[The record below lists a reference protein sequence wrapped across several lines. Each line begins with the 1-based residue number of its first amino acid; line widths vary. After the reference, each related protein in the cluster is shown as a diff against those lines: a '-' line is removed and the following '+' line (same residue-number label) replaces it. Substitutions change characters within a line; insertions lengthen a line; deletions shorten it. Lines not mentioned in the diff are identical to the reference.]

1 MSEGQIDVR
10 RVDYS
15 RVFTQAIDR
24 LHAEG
29 RYRVFIDILRNK
41 GMFPNAR
48 CFAGHNGPKPITV
61 WCSNDYLAMGQHP
74 DVIAAM
80 EEALHDVGAGSGG
93 TRNIGGNTHYH
104 VDLEAELADL
114 HGKQGALLFTSGYVS
129 NEATLSTL
137 AKVLPGCIIF
147 SDELNH
153 ASMIAGIRNSGCE
166 KRVFRHNDLAHL
178 RELLAEADPEAPKL
192 IAFESVYS
200 MDGDVAPIDA
210 ICDLADEFNALTYLD
225 EVHAVGMY
233 GARGGGISD
242 RDGVAHRLT
251 LIEGT
256 LGKAFG
262 VMGGY
267 VAADQTIIDVIR
279 SYAPGFIFTTSLSP
293 VLVAGALASVRH
305 LKTSSVERD
314 GQQVAAARLKA
325 MMADAGLPV
334 LPTET
339 HIVPL
344 MVGDPVRAKKIS
356 DILLAEYGVYVQP
369 INYPTVPRGTE
380 RLRFTP
386 GPAHDE
392 GMMRELTDAL
402 VEIWGRLEIRLAA

>member
-1 MSEGQIDVR
+1 MNYQHLFS
-10 RVDYS
+10 
-15 RVFTQAIDR
+15 QAIER
-24 LHAEG
+24 LHDEG
-29 RYRVFIDILRNK
+29 RYRVFIDILRNR
-41 GMFPNAR
+41 GSYPNAR

-61 WCSNDYLAMGQHP
+61 WCSNDYLSMGQHP
-74 DVIAAM
+74 KVIAAM

-104 VDLEAELADL
+104 VDLEHELADL
-114 HGKQGALLFTSGYVS
+114 HGKEGALLFTSGYVS
-129 NEATLSTL
+129 NEAALSTL
-137 AKVLPGCIIF
+137 GKILPGCLIF

-166 KRVFRHNDLAHL
+166 KFIFRHNDLDHL
-178 RELLAEADPEAPKL
+178 RELLAAADPEAPKL

-200 MDGDVAPIDA
+200 MDADIAPIA
-210 ICDLADEFNALTYLD
+210 GICDLADEFNALTYCD

-233 GARGGGISD
+233 GARGGGISE
-242 RDGVAHRLT
+242 RDEVAHRITIL
-251 LIEGT
+251 EGT

-267 VAADQTIIDVIR
+267 IAADKVIIDVIR
-279 SYAPGFIFTTSLSP
+279 SYAPGFIFSTSLSP
-293 VLVAGALASVRH
+293 VLVAGVLASVRH
-305 LKTSSVERD
+305 LKASSEERD
-314 GQQVAAARLKA
+314 AQQASAQFLKDE
-325 MMADAGLPV
+325 MANAGLPV
-334 LPTET
+334 MPSVT

-344 MVGDPVRAKKIS
+344 MVGDPVKAKRIS

-386 GPAHDE
+386 GPTHTP
-392 GMMRELTDAL
+392 GMMRELVSAL
-402 VEIWGRLEIRLAA
+402 VEIWGRLELELRKAA